1 MASSAWWNDFRYA
14 KGTMHVKKTG
24 AAVPIEPAI
33 VRDFLNWC
41 VFHGWVECARHS
53 VVSDGPRIW
62 FAPDQ
67 PRPWYLIW
75 PVMALSRARF
85 ARHAGEADLIF
96 TFDDSTWVP
105 ERPLPAHIPAVNG
118 RCTDISKTHVAEV
131 FEQVTG
137 RALLCDPLKPG
148 GPYVEKSEQNAA
160 HDGRVLH
167 QPQAPRDGYTYQ
179 RLINN
184 LDNDGNVLD
193 LRCSTIGGEIV
204 QVYLKRRPVAR
215 RFANCNTGVTLA
227 DPSAVFTAV
236 ERAMIARFCSAMA
249 LDWGGIDVLRDRDT
263 GELWIVDVNKTD
275 MGPTIAL
282 GLKDK
287 ITAVRRLATRLDSYL
302 EARLRQDQSA
312 IAA

>member
-24 AAVPIEPAI
+24 AAVRVEPAI

-41 VFHGWVECARHS
+41 VFHGWVECIRHT
-53 VVSDGPRIW
+53 VISDGPRIW
-62 FAPDQ
+62 FAPDR
-67 PRPWYLIW
+67 PRPWYFIW

-85 ARHAGEADLIF
+85 APSAAEADIIF
-96 TFDDSTWVP
+96 VFDDSTWVP
-105 ERPLPAHIPAVNG
+105 ERSFPAHIPAINAG
-118 RCTDISKTHVAEV
+118 CTDISKTHVARV

-137 RALLCDPLKPG
+137 RALRCDPLNPG
-148 GPYVEKSEQNAA
+148 GAYVEKSEHNAA
-160 HDGRVLH
+160 HDGRILRE
-167 QPQAPRDGYTYQ
+167 PQHPREGHTYQ

-184 LDNDGNVLD
+184 VDDDGNVLD
-193 LRCSTIGGEIV
+193 LRCSVLGGEIV
-204 QVYLKRRPVAR
+204 QVYLKRRPVER
-215 RFANCNTGVTLA
+215 RFANFNTRVTLA
-227 DPSAVFTAV
+227 DPATVFTAS
-236 ERAMIARFCSAMA
+236 ERAMISRFCAAMA

-275 MGPTIAL
+275 MGPTVAL

-287 ITAVRRLATRLDSYL
+287 IAAVRRLAAHLDAYL
-302 EARLRQDQSA
+302 EARLRREQSA